1 MAPHFFCVCA
11 SKADRAILFVANSED
26 ETVRNTIND
35 SVCAISGLAVIETI
49 IPDDRENIEIDP
61 ARERYAML

>member
-1 MAPHFFCVCA
+1 MASHFFCVCA
-11 SKADRAILFVANSED
+11 SKADRAILFVANSEH

-35 SVCAISGLAVIETI
+35 PVCAISGLAIIETI
-49 IPDDRENIEIDP
+49 ISDDRENIEIDP